1 MDKKAKILV
10 VDDEDRNLR
19 LMKLLLTS
27 FGYDVLTASNG
38 GEALEKVHDIPPDVI
53 LLDIMMPQIDGLQ
66 VARQLKREEETK
78 IIPIVM
84 VTALNEVEDR
94 VKALEAGAD
103 DFLSKPVDKIELRA
117 RVQSLVMVKAC
128 NDHMRNYQKEL
139 EAEVA
144 KRTEQLRQALKKL
157 KEVSLESICHLCRAA
172 EYRDENTG
180 DHIKRMSRYASAVA
194 RKMGLNKQTVEDFLY
209 TAPMHD
215 AGKIGIPDHILLKSG
230 KLNDKEW
237 QIMKQHTI
245 IGAQILAG
253 SGAKFIK
260 LAQTIALTHH
270 EKWDGSGYPKG
281 LKGPKIPLVGRI
293 AAIAD
298 VFDALTSKR
307 PYRMK
312 PFSLEE
318 AFNYIKKERGRH
330 FDPKVV
336 DAFFA
341 AKDEILLIRESDN
354 DNNLLRDGLKI
365 EKRKQ
370 CSASHTSLHIP
381 FALNLSKGERYRM
394 APFMVRHVH
403 QERIVKRCLMH
414 YSNMSIKVD
423 HKM

>member
-19 LMKLLLTS
+19 LMTLLLTP

-38 GEALEKVHDIPPDVI
+38 REALEKVHVSPPDVI
-53 LLDIMMPQIDGLQ
+53 LLDIMMPQVDGFE
-66 VARQLKREEETK
+66 VARQLKEEEETK

-103 DFLSKPVDKIELRA
+103 DFLSKPVDKTELRA
-117 RVQSLVMVKAC
+117 RVQSLLRVKAY
-128 NDHMRNYQKEL
+128 NDHMRNYQQEL

-144 KRTEQLRQALKKL
+144 KRTIQLRQAFKKL

-172 EYRDENTG
+172 EYKDEYTA
-180 DHIKRMSRYASAVA
+180 DHIKRMSFYAFAVA
-194 RKMGLNKQTVEDFLY
+194 RKMGLNKQTVEDLLY

-215 AGKIGIPDHILLKSG
+215 AGKIGIPDHILLKPG
-230 KLNDKEW
+230 KLNKKEW
-237 QIMKQHTI
+237 EIMRQHTTM
-245 IGAQILAG
+245 GAKILAG

-281 LKGPKIPLVGRI
+281 LKGSKIPLVGRI

-298 VFDALTSKR
+298 VFDALTSRR
-307 PYRMK
+307 PYRMR

-318 AFNYIKKERGRH
+318 AFNYIREERGRH

-341 AKDEILLIRESDN
+341 AKDEILWIKENIEVNVEKLHFKTN
-354 DNNLLRDGLKI
+354 DNL
-365 EKRKQ
+365 
-370 CSASHTSLHIP
+370 
-381 FALNLSKGERYRM
+381 
-394 APFMVRHVH
+394 
-403 QERIVKRCLMH
+403 
-414 YSNMSIKVD
+414 
-423 HKM
+423 

>member
-1 MDKKAKILV
+1 MDTKAKILV

-19 LMKLLLTS
+19 LMTLLLTS

-38 GEALEKVHDIPPDVI
+38 EEALEKVHDIPPDVI
-53 LLDIMMPQIDGLQ
+53 LLDVMMPQIDGLE

-103 DFLSKPVDKIELRA
+103 DFLNKPVDKTELRA
-117 RVQSLVMVKAC
+117 RVQSLLKVKAS

-139 EAEVA
+139 ETEVA
-144 KRTEQLRQALKKL
+144 KRTIQVRQALKKL

-172 EYRDENTG
+172 EYKDENTG
-180 DHIKRMSRYASAVA
+180 DHIKRMSHYASAVA
-194 RKMGLNKQTVEDFLY
+194 RKMGLNKQTVEDLLY

-215 AGKIGIPDHILLKSG
+215 AGKIGIPDHILLKPG
-230 KLNDKEW
+230 RLDDKEW
-237 QIMKQHTI
+237 EIMKQHTI

-260 LAQTIALTHH
+260 LAQIIAISHH
-270 EKWDGSGYPKG
+270 EKWDGTGYPEG
-281 LKGPKIPLVGRI
+281 LKGPRIPLVGRI

-298 VFDALTSKR
+298 VFDALTSSR
-307 PYRMK
+307 PYRIK

-318 AFNYIKKERGRH
+318 AFHYIKKERGRH
-330 FDPKVV
+330 FAPEVV

-341 AKDEILLIRESDN
+341 AEGEILLIKEN
-354 DNNLLRDGLKI
+354 I
-365 EKRKQ
+365 EKNVK
-370 CSASHTSLHIP
+370 A
-381 FALNLSKGERYRM
+381 F
-394 APFMVRHVH
+394 HV
-403 QERIVKRCLMH
+403 
-414 YSNMSIKVD
+414 
-423 HKM
+423 

>member
-1 MDKKAKILV
+1 MDTKVKILV

-38 GEALEKVHDIPPDVI
+38 EEALEMAHDIPPDVI
-53 LLDIMMPQIDGLQ
+53 LLDIMMPKMDGFE
-66 VARQLKREEETK
+66 VAKQLKREEETK

-94 VKALEAGAD
+94 VKALEVGAD
-103 DFLSKPVDKIELRA
+103 DFLSKPVDKTELKA
-117 RVQSLVMVKAC
+117 RVQSLVKVKAY

-144 KRTEQLRQALKKL
+144 KRTIQLRQALKKL
-157 KEVSLESICHLCRAA
+157 KEVSLESIFHLCRAA
-172 EYRDENTG
+172 EYKDENTG
-180 DHIKRMSRYASAVA
+180 DHIKRMSHYASAVA
-194 RKMGLNKQTVEDFLY
+194 RKMGLNKQTVEDLLY

-215 AGKIGIPDHILLKSG
+215 AGKIGIPDHILLKPG

-237 QIMKQHTI
+237 QTMKQHTI
-245 IGAQILAG
+245 VGAQILAG

-260 LAQTIALTHH
+260 LAETIALTHH
-270 EKWDGSGYPKG
+270 ERWDGSGYPKG
-281 LKGPKIPLVGRI
+281 LKGSKIPLIGRI

-312 PFSLEE
+312 PFSLKE
-318 AFNYIKKERGRH
+318 AFNYIKEARGRH
-330 FDPKVV
+330 FDPGVV

-341 AKDEILLIRESDN
+341 AKDEIVLIKEN
-354 DNNLLRDGLKI
+354 I
-365 EKRKQ
+365 EV
-370 CSASHTSLHIP
+370 
-381 FALNLSKGERYRM
+381 N
-394 APFMVRHVH
+394 
-403 QERIVKRCLMH
+403 VKEFH
-414 YSNMSIKVD
+414 F
-423 HKM
+423 

>member
-1 MDKKAKILV
+1 MDTKAKILV

-38 GEALEKVHDIPPDVI
+38 EEALEMVHDIPPDVI
-53 LLDIMMPQIDGLQ
+53 LLDIMMPKIDGIE
-66 VARQLKREEETK
+66 VAKQLKKEEETK

-103 DFLSKPVDKIELRA
+103 DFLNKPVDKTELRA
-117 RVQSLVMVKAC
+117 RVQSLVKVKDC

-144 KRTEQLRQALKKL
+144 KRTIQLRQALKKL

-180 DHIKRMSRYASAVA
+180 DHIKRMSQYTSAVA
-194 RKMGLNKQTVEDFLY
+194 RKMGLNKQTVEDLLY

-215 AGKIGIPDHILLKSG
+215 AGKIGIPDHILLKPG

-237 QIMKQHTI
+237 EIMKQHTI

-260 LAQTIALTHH
+260 LAQIIALTHH
-270 EKWDGSGYPKG
+270 EKWDGNGYPKG
-281 LKGPKIPLVGRI
+281 LKGSKIPLVGRI

-298 VFDALTSKR
+298 VFDALTSRR

-318 AFNYIKKERGRH
+318 AFDYIKEERGRQ

-341 AKDEILLIRESDN
+341 AKDEILSVKEN
-354 DNNLLRDGLKI
+354 VETNVK
-365 EKRKQ
+365 EF
-370 CSASHTSLHIP
+370 P
-381 FALNLSKGERYRM
+381 F
-394 APFMVRHVH
+394 
-403 QERIVKRCLMH
+403 
-414 YSNMSIKVD
+414 
-423 HKM
+423 